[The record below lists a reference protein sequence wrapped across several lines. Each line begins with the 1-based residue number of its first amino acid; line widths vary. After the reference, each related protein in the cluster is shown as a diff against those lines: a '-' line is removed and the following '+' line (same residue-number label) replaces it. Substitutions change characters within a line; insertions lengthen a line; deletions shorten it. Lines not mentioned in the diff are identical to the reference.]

1 MKSYKHLLDKVI
13 STGEHVPTRATLPS
27 TGQRVGAM
35 SVFGVRFEHWLT
47 DGFPLLTTKRVFF
60 RGVKEELAW
69 MLRGETNSRIL
80 EEKGVNIWKGNAD
93 KDGELGPIY
102 GKQWRAWEGPT
113 RHVGVDPEEFDQ
125 VENLCEDIRMV
136 AKNPEASVGRRLILS
151 AWNVGE
157 IDRMKLPPCHTMCQ
171 FSVRPGLHLDC
182 LVTMRSCDL
191 ILGFPFNLAQYALLT
206 HLLAKV
212 TGTTAH
218 RLCFSFGDLH
228 IYDNL
233 LEQAQE
239 QMTRETR
246 KLPTLEIR
254 GEVDKSLRNIDTDNI
269 LIHGYDPHPALPGEM
284 AV

>member
-1 MKSYKHLLDKVI
+1 MRSYQRLLEHVI
-13 STGEHVPTRATLPS
+13 SFGDSVPTRATLPS
-27 TGQRVGAM
+27 TGQRVGAK
-35 SVFGVRFEHWLT
+35 SLFCANFGHDLT

-93 KDGELGPIY
+93 ADGELGPIY
-102 GKQWRAWEGPT
+102 GKQWREWTTPVQ
-113 RHVGVDPEEFDQ
+113 HPDQFDFVDQ
-125 VENLCEDIRMV
+125 ITNLCEDIRMV
-136 AKNPEASVGRRLILS
+136 VKNPEASVGRRLILS

-157 IDRMKLPPCHTMCQ
+157 IDRMRLPPCHTMAQ

-191 ILGFPFNLAQYALLT
+191 VLGFPFNLAQYALLT
-206 HLLAKV
+206 HLFAKV
-212 TGTTAH
+212 TGTTAR

-233 LEQAQE
+233 LEQAKE
-239 QMTRETR
+239 QMAREPR

-254 GEVDKSLRNIDTDNI
+254 GEVDASLRNIDTDNI